1 MMKEKTAMEE
11 REDKLYFNSDYL
23 AGCHEKILNRLYE
36 TNLIKAPG
44 YGTDSFTLSAKKKV
58 LAACGLTEGDVFF
71 LV

>member
-1 MMKEKTAMEE
+1 MEE

-58 LAACGLTEGDVFF
+58 LAAC
-71 LV
+71 